1 MSSLHPGDEDV
12 HYSDGSHR
20 WICPSPNADDLAMA
34 AWRDRDRVRAHMEA
48 HQHAPDTPSHLI
60 THGNSSS

>member
-1 MSSLHPGDEDV
+1 V

-20 WICPSPNADDLAMA
+20 WICPSPNADDLATA
-34 AWRDRDRVRAHMEA
+34 AWRDRVRAHMEA